1 MTEFG
6 VQWHD
11 LVNTVIDEN
20 SYQARCGN
28 IRSGTELDL
37 RVS

>member
-1 MTEFG
+1 MTECG
-6 VQWHD
+6 VQWHE

-28 IRSGTELDL
+28 IKSGMKLGL